1 MYMFLDIIWPISQ
14 ITLLCIKLIFL
25 KMKFIYYYSPAMF
38 AMKFMSICNDYV
50 NYDKFITQ

>member
-14 ITLLCIKLIFL
+14 ITFLCIKLIFL

-38 AMKFMSICNDYV
+38 AMKFMSICND
-50 NYDKFITQ
+50 